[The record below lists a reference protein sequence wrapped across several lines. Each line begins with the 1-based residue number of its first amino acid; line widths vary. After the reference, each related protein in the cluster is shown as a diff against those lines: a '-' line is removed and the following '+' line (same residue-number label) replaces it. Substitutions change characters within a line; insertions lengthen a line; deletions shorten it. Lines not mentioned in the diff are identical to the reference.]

1 MLGCTIF
8 IYGRI
13 GVQVPFLCVYKGGS
27 PWETIF
33 TVVEEVE
40 SSGSGVACIQART
53 GVDRVTAAVK
63 GYRDDPVIARTTPVL
78 PGSEVT
84 VHVEGRSKPY
94 GLSVTEFL
102 FPFKICQS
110 SFGGGGG
117 GTDGNNACTL
127 ITIFVGN
134 YFLRNVLLQK

>member
-1 MLGCTIF
+1 M
-8 IYGRI
+8 
-13 GVQVPFLCVYKGGS
+13 
-27 PWETIF
+27 
-33 TVVEEVE
+33 E
-40 SSGSGVACIQART
+40 SSGSGVACIQARK

-94 GLSVTEFL
+94 GLSVTELL
-102 FPFKICQS
+102 FPFKICQ
-110 SFGGGGG
+110 GR
-117 GTDGNNACTL
+117 TDGNNACTL

>member
-1 MLGCTIF
+1 M
-8 IYGRI
+8 
-13 GVQVPFLCVYKGGS
+13 
-27 PWETIF
+27 
-33 TVVEEVE
+33 E

-78 PGSEVT
+78 PRSEVT

-102 FPFKICQS
+102 LPFKICQS
-110 SFGGGGG
+110 SFGWGGGG
-117 GTDGNNACTL
+117 KGQMGTMHVL
-127 ITIFVGN
+127 SLQFLLETIF
-134 YFLRNVLLQK
+134 